1 MPCCGGPSDWPAPRY
16 HWQSERQAPPI
27 TRGQPWHHA
36 AAGKAET
43 AGTRRFQRSPRQT
56 VGCQQRPGQAAPAWF
71 VTPLCS
77 EHRRRQAVM
86 GTENREV
93 DPEAKHAGVV
103 IRLLSARQA
112 CQLGVSS
119 FRCSHPLRRSSSWSL
134 CGGIGTSGPGFRASG
149 WDTLIEVGLENPP
162 CQAARTT
169 ARRRTF
175 FGPMK
180 TRVRWPDGER
190 RSLRR
195 ARGRSHRLL
204 ASMGTG
210 ATGQR

>member
-16 HWQSERQAPPI
+16 HWQSERQAPAI
-27 TRGQPWHHA
+27 TRGQPWQPCSGRKSGNRRNPKVPAVSEADCRVPTTSRSSCTGLVCH
-36 AAGKAET
+36 T
-43 AGTRRFQRSPRQT
+43 ALFRTPPASGRDGDGEPGGGPRGQTRR
-56 VGCQQRPGQAAPAWF
+56 
-71 VTPLCS
+71 
-77 EHRRRQAVM
+77 
-86 GTENREV
+86 
-93 DPEAKHAGVV
+93 
-103 IRLLSARQA
+103 